1 MQQGLC
7 KHMGSVLSKC
17 VQAKKG
23 HCRGLGYFWGIT
35 GKIVASRKV
44 LQQVEILSTKV
55 YKKIQPKNE
64 PNDPNFFLPQ
74 NTLWP
79 MYFNRATRK
88 KISKIHFSTFQLP
101 RNFLRRLQKNL
112 KLKFDKNGKINFK
125 KIFVRFFSFELLFI
139 AVKIKKYKKVILV

>member
-1 MQQGLC
+1 
-7 KHMGSVLSKC
+7 MGSVLSKC

-23 HCRGLGYFWGIT
+23 HCRALGYFWGIT
-35 GKIVASRKV
+35 GKIVASRKLLV
-44 LQQVEILSTKV
+44 LVEKLSTKV

-88 KISKIHFSTFQLP
+88 KIKKILFSTFQP
-101 RNFLRRLQKNL
+101 PKNFLRRLQKNL
-112 KLKFDKNGKINFK
+112 KLKFDKNGKINLKF
-125 KIFVRFFSFELLFI
+125 FFAHFFSFQLLFI
-139 AVKIKKYKKVILV
+139 AVKRKNYKKVILV